1 MEGDVNMV
9 AEFFFLVAVDH
20 HQTVAEAIRQVTTLR
35 LSWIPLP
42 VDKTFVNR
50 DAGLKDSEETRST
63 KE

>member
-1 MEGDVNMV
+1 M
-9 AEFFFLVAVDH
+9 AVDH
-20 HQTVAEAIRQVTTLR
+20 HQAVAEAIRQVMTLR

-50 DAGLKDSEETRST
+50 DPGLKDSEETRST

>member
-20 HQTVAEAIRQVTTLR
+20 HQAVAEAIRQVTTLR

-42 VDKTFVNR
+42 VDKTFVTGTP
-50 DAGLKDSEETRST
+50 D
-63 KE
+63 

>member
-1 MEGDVNMV
+1 MV

-42 VDKTFVNR
+42 VDRTFINR
-50 DAGLKDSEETRST
+50 DVGLKYSVST
-63 KE
+63 QSVSSTVLVTK